1 MKSQY
6 AIYMDFKKAK
16 DQADQ
21 LDALAKSMNE
31 IKNTE
36 LQNCIAGIGKYWT
49 GDNADAFLAKVRT
62 VQGKIGNTAD
72 DLTAA
77 ASTIRQIAKQTY
89 DAEMA
94 AYKIAMTTL

>member
-31 IKNTE
+31 IKNTD

-49 GDNADAFLAKVRT
+49 GD
-62 VQGKIGNTAD
+62 KIGRAHV
-72 DLTAA
+72 
-77 ASTIRQIAKQTY
+77 
-89 DAEMA
+89 
-94 AYKIAMTTL
+94 